1 MPAGPGGQRSDGPA
15 THLDKSP
22 WGAVLRSPPMSPAQG
37 CTSASRVRVCAGSP
51 RSLRTRNGRGWRGR
65 TLPRLTFGVAL
76 EPVVRDRLPLAGIVD
91 VRVPL
96 RPNAVAR
103 IEEPQADAPHV
114 AGVRILAPERT
125 AADGAEALRPTIA
138 RRVLAHE
145 LLAGEQAER
154 AGRYPQTSKRT
165 PPHMQC

>member
-1 MPAGPGGQRSDGPA
+1 MGSRSAVSSHEPGPRVYVG
-15 THLDKSP
+15 KS
-22 WGAVLRSPPMSPAQG
+22 GE
-37 CTSASRVRVCAGSP
+37 
-51 RSLRTRNGRGWRGR
+51 SLRRLATIITHQERPRLAGR

-91 VRVPL
+91 VRAPL

-103 IEEPQADAPHV
+103 IEEPQADAPYV

-125 AADGAEALRPTIA
+125 AADGAEALRPTVA

-145 LLAGEQAER
+145 LLAGEKAER
-154 AGRYPQTSKRT
+154 AGRYPRL
-165 PPHMQC
+165 CGG